1 MKIVY
6 SDGYHVDIGRH
17 VFPTKKYRLTYEY
30 LLREGIA
37 REQDF
42 LNSEPASDKDILLFH
57 TRNYL
62 KKLHNNSLSPLD
74 IASLE
79 MPFSPELFRAARL
92 GVGGTILAGQIARKD
107 GIGIN
112 LGGGFHHALPDHGK
126 GFCVLNDIVIGLRRL
141 QKEGKIVRGLIIDCD
156 LHQGNGTAVAFAE
169 DKNVF
174 TFSIHQECIYPFP
187 KEKSSLDIG
196 LTDSIGDKEYLGHL
210 QSNIPRIIEEFR
222 PELILYVAGADP
234 YQNDQL
240 GSLSLSI
247 PGLIARDKFVIGEAL
262 SRGIPIVVVMGGGYA
277 VKLEDTVL
285 IHANTVKA
293 AMELLSQTRI
303 RDNLQER

>member
-6 SDGYHVDIGRH
+6 SDGYYVDIGLH

-30 LLREGIA
+30 LLREGVA

-42 LNSEPASDKDILLFH
+42 LNPEPASDEDILLFH
-57 TRNYL
+57 TRDYL
-62 KKLHNNSLSPLD
+62 EKLKNNSLSPLD

-92 GVGGTILAGQIARKD
+92 GVGGTILASQIARKE
-107 GIGIN
+107 GIGVN
-112 LGGGFHHALPDHGK
+112 LGGGFHHALPDRGE
-126 GFCVLNDIVIGLRRL
+126 GFCVLNDIVIGIRRL
-141 QKEGKIVRGLIIDCD
+141 QKEGEIIRGLVIDCD
-156 LHQGNGTAVAFAE
+156 LHQGNGTAGGFAE

-174 TFSIHQECIYPFP
+174 TFSIHQEHIFPFP

-196 LTDSIGDKEYLGHL
+196 LADGTDDEGYLGYL
-210 QSNIPRIIEEFR
+210 QSNIPKIIEEFR

-234 YQNDQL
+234 YQDDQL

-247 PGLIARDKFVIGEAL
+247 SGLIARDRFIIGEAV
-262 SRGIPIVVVMGGGYA
+262 SRGLPIVIVMGGGYA
-277 VKLEDTVL
+277 VRLEDTVL
-285 IHANTVKA
+285 IHANTVMA
-293 AMELLSQTRI
+293 AGELISQTRT
-303 RDNLQER
+303 